1 MSDDP
6 DGTPRRAA
14 GDIIVFAD
22 VIGTF
27 AFAVTAVTAAVV
39 FSTASQW
46 VGAITAM
53 ALFAV
58 GVFAFIWSFFNAVQR
73 SREEQIS
80 VTQVYLL
87 LGSPTP
93 PRVRRIMLS
102 MLVVQTAVGLAT
114 AIARSEA
121 DRRLAWHVVG
131 GRRAGPDVRHRPER
145 IVVRIPRC
153 LPAPS
158 RCRHF
163 AMPRSTRMATMAET
177 ATEIITIDAPHE
189 RVWQIALDLESYPMW
204 AHDMKDVTVR
214 ATDDLGRPLE
224 VEFRASA
231 LGRSTHYTL
240 KYDYTNAPFA
250 MGWTMLTGD
259 IQRIDRRR
267 LAVRPRRRRSHHGAL
282 RPRRS
287 ISPSRCPAS

>member
-1 MSDDP
+1 MSDTP
-6 DGTPRRAA
+6 DRATSAHA

-27 AFAVTAVTAAVV
+27 AFVVTAVTAAVV

-121 DRRLAWHVVG
+121 EDGSPGTSLAVG
-131 GRRAGPDVRHRPER
+131 VLVPMFGIGLNGLWCAFHGVFPPRPDVDTFD
-145 IVVRIPRC
+145 
-153 LPAPS
+153 AQ
-158 RCRHF
+158 
-163 AMPRSTRMATMAET
+163 
-177 ATEIITIDAPHE
+177 ID
-189 RVWQIALDLESYPMW
+189 
-204 AHDMKDVTVR
+204 K
-214 ATDDLGRPLE
+214 
-224 VEFRASA
+224 
-231 LGRSTHYTL
+231 
-240 KYDYTNAPFA
+240 N
-250 MGWTMLTGD
+250 GD
-259 IQRIDRRR
+259 
-267 LAVRPRRRRSHHGAL
+267 HG
-282 RPRRS
+282 
-287 ISPSRCPAS
+287 

>member
-1 MSDDP
+1 MSDTP
-6 DGTPRRAA
+6 DRESSAHA

-27 AFAVTAVTAAVV
+27 AFVVTAVTAAVV

-121 DRRLAWHVVG
+121 EDGSPGTSLAVG
-131 GRRAGPDVRHRPER
+131 VLVPMFGIGLNGLWCAFHGVFPPRPDVDTFD
-145 IVVRIPRC
+145 
-153 LPAPS
+153 AQ
-158 RCRHF
+158 
-163 AMPRSTRMATMAET
+163 
-177 ATEIITIDAPHE
+177 ID
-189 RVWQIALDLESYPMW
+189 
-204 AHDMKDVTVR
+204 K
-214 ATDDLGRPLE
+214 
-224 VEFRASA
+224 
-231 LGRSTHYTL
+231 
-240 KYDYTNAPFA
+240 N
-250 MGWTMLTGD
+250 GD
-259 IQRIDRRR
+259 
-267 LAVRPRRRRSHHGAL
+267 HG
-282 RPRRS
+282 
-287 ISPSRCPAS
+287 